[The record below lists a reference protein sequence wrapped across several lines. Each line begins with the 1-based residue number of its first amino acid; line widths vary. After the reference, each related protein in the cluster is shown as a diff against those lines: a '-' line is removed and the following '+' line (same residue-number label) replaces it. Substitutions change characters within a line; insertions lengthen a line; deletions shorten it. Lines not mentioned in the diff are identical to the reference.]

1 MNGKVTIGL
10 IQMSVENDRE
20 LMLKKALAN
29 VEEAIKA
36 GARIICL
43 PELFRTRYFPR
54 HIGTDAFHCAETV
67 PGESTHFFSRIA
79 KEHQVV
85 IIVPLYE
92 KAPDG
97 KYYNSAV
104 VINTDGTTGTP
115 YHKVHIPQDP
125 GFFEKGYF
133 YPGRYH

>member
-1 MNGKVTIGL
+1 MKNGKVVIGL
-10 IQMSVENDRE
+10 IQMSVEKDRE
-20 LMLKKALAN
+20 PMLKKALAN

-92 KAPDG
+92 KAGFSLLGP
-97 KYYNSAV
+97 SV
-104 VINTDGTTGTP
+104 VEHGA
-115 YHKVHIPQDP
+115 DP
-125 GFFEKGYF
+125 WFELQHTLQQQPEGAA
-133 YPGRYH
+133 